1 MCGIVASCRCLRAGQ
16 TTAANREGSVNHRIK
31 MSPQQLSQ
39 QLQQGLDAII
49 HRGPDGSGTW
59 VSQDGSIGLGHCRLS
74 INDLSPSGAQPIH
87 NANDTIHAVVNG
99 EIYDFDRLHDVC
111 ISKHGYRFTGHSDSE
126 LVVALYQIHG
136 APGLFEHLRGEFAF
150 ILVDERPGSQR
161 VIAVRD
167 RFGIKPLLWTIVSDR
182 VVMAAEAKALKPLGW
197 QPEWDVQSI
206 ADSGSLVD
214 ERTVFKN
221 VQSVKPGHW
230 MEITDG
236 RGIQMHQ
243 YWDSDFQDKVSCS
256 HVEKQHHTKNSSLRP
271 SGQQLCDNG
280 QWT

>member
-1 MCGIVASCRCLRAGQ
+1 MCGIVASCRCLRAGR
-16 TTAANREGSVNHRIK
+16 TTAANGDGSVNHGIEV
-31 MSPQQLSQ
+31 SPQQLSH
-39 QLQQGLDAII
+39 QLQQGLDAIV

-87 NANDTIHAVVNG
+87 NANDSIHAVVNG

-111 ISKHGYRFTGHSDSE
+111 TSKHGYRFTGHSDSE

-150 ILVDERPGSQR
+150 ILVDQRPGSQR

-167 RFGIKPLLWTIVSDR
+167 RFGIKPLVWTMVSDR
-182 VVMAAEAKALKPLGW
+182 VVLAAEAKALKPLGW

-206 ADSGSLVD
+206 TDSGSLVD

-243 YWDSDFQDKVSCS
+243 YWDSNFQDKVSCS
-256 HVEKQHHTKNSSLRP
+256 HIEKQHHTKNASLRP
-271 SGQQLCDNG
+271 SSQQLCDNG
-280 QWT
+280 H